1 MCRQLMSK
9 VMLLF
14 RKQCIESEKLFDF
27 LKDLVDRATSTASK
41 KDNRGV
47 SAWPMYRYGAC
58 GRLKY
63 RTHQGLQYTTLD
75 LKSKF
80 VSLFAGCYK

>member
-1 MCRQLMSK
+1 MSK

-27 LKDLVDRATSTASK
+27 LKDSVDRATSMESK

-47 SAWPMYRYGAC
+47 SAWPLYR
-58 GRLKY
+58 
-63 RTHQGLQYTTLD
+63 
-75 LKSKF
+75 
-80 VSLFAGCYK
+80 

>member
-9 VMLLF
+9 VVLLF

-47 SAWPMYRYGAC
+47 SVWPLYRYGAPHI
-58 GRLKY
+58 R
-63 RTHQGLQYTTLD
+63 GLQYTTWFPFL
-75 LKSKF
+75 LAVTNNLASK
-80 VSLFAGCYK
+80 

>member
-47 SAWPMYRYGAC
+47 SVWPIYRYG
-58 GRLKY
+58 
-63 RTHQGLQYTTLD
+63 
-75 LKSKF
+75 
-80 VSLFAGCYK
+80 